1 MRLPNAEHAE
11 VRPEK
16 LRDYLLSPNH
26 PVGRFKA
33 RFFRSLGYTI
43 DNWEALSET
52 LLEAARTGEA
62 EELPSPYG
70 RKFRIIAGLPVGTG
84 EEVQVVTIWIVSS
97 SGAAPRLVTAY
108 PLE

>member
-16 LRDYLLSPNH
+16 FRDYLLSPSH

-33 RFFRSLGYTI
+33 RFFQSVGYTL

-62 EELPSPYG
+62 EELPSP
-70 RKFRIIAGLPVGTG
+70 
-84 EEVQVVTIWIVSS
+84 
-97 SGAAPRLVTAY
+97 
-108 PLE
+108 